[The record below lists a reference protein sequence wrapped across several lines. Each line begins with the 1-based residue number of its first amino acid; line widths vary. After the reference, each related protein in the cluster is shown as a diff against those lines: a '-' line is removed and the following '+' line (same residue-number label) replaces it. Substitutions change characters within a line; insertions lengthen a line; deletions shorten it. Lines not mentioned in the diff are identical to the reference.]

1 MTLSLI
7 LTISLSPFGDG
18 SSTIPTAR
26 DDGWHLER
34 HNSINKVVESK
45 QGEVDVVFIGDS
57 ITQGWEGAGA
67 KAWDNS
73 FQSFRPVNLGI
84 SGDRTEHVLWRFD
97 NGNLEGIDPKV
108 AVIMIGTNNF
118 GYHKD
123 NAEEVYDGVVAV
135 VEKLQ
140 KKEPQAQVLLLD
152 IFPRGA
158 TFNQMRGELL
168 QVNQALQ
175 ATYSEDDR
183 VTFFP
188 IGHHFLENDGTI
200 SKEIMPDELHLSEK
214 GYEIWANAVAPRIA
228 RMLGRSKGFAPPR
241 PQQPLRR

>member
-26 DDGWHLER
+26 DNGWHLER

-67 KAWDNS
+67 NAWDNS

-97 NGNLEGIDPKV
+97 HGNLEGIDPKV

-135 VEKLQ
+135 VEKFQ

-183 VTFFP
+183 VIFFP

-228 RMLGRSKGFAPPR
+228 RMLGRSTGFKPPR
-241 PQQPLRR
+241 PRQPLRH